1 MGSGLCRPT
10 NYIHIDCDENSN
22 IKGIK
27 IDGCFYNKPLQLSFN
42 KLYTQK
48 ISKTHHNKS
57 SKVVPKLNE
66 NVNTNENANANTSST
81 TQDNMK
87 IVPCN

>member
-10 NYIHIDCDENSN
+10 NYIHIDCDENSD

-42 KLYTQK
+42 KTFTQK
-48 ISKTHHNKS
+48 NTKTQQKRENIQFLNES
-57 SKVVPKLNE
+57 SVVVP
-66 NVNTNENANANTSST
+66 T
-81 TQDNMK
+81 
-87 IVPCN
+87 